1 MIAVDTNILV
11 YAARPEPVF
20 HRAAVKLLT
29 RLAEQFDPWAIPWP
43 CAYEFLRVVTHPRV
57 FSPPSDPDDAIE
69 TLERLRESPS
79 LVMIGDGPAHF
90 RILRKTVRESGAT
103 GNLIHDAHI
112 AGLCLEHG
120 VSTLYTADRDFSRFA
135 GLKCRNPF

>member
-1 MIAVDTNILV
+1 
-11 YAARPEPVF
+11 
-20 HRAAVKLLT
+20 
-29 RLAEQFDPWAIPWP
+29 
-43 CAYEFLRVVTHPRV
+43 VVTHPRV
-57 FSPPSDPDDAIE
+57 FFPPSDPDDAIE

-79 LVMIGDGPAHF
+79 LIMIGDGPAHL
-90 RILRKTVRESGAT
+90 RILRETVRESGAT

-120 VSTLYTADRDFSRFA
+120 VSTLYTVDRDFSRFA